1 MSCLP
6 VEIFE
11 NEDFVFAV
19 RMSSREREMSTKR
32 ERILH
37 RRVFERNSRR
47 NADRKRSIDAQRV
60 EISRMIQNRKK
71 KSRTP
76 LRCVRDCCI
85 VVKYRVSSETNAVE
99 TVENPTKS
107 DARTFRK
114 KEDHVHTLH
123 ACVVPSVSNVIIPR
137 FLNTQ
142 RHQEGKEEEEK
153 RRRRFCSRRRTYRNV
168 LDVIHTRAS

>member
-1 MSCLP
+1 MKISYSPFACHLA
-6 VEIFE
+6 
-11 NEDFVFAV
+11 NE
-19 RMSSREREMSTKR
+19 KCP
-32 ERILH
+32 
-37 RRVFERNSRR
+37 RNVNES
-47 NADRKRSIDAQRV
+47 SIDVFSSVTREETRIGNV
-60 EISRMIQNRKK
+60 EISRMIQKRKK

-142 RHQEGKEEEEK
+142 RNQEGKEEEEK